1 MRRLLAIL
9 LAICCLAAAGMAFG
23 DRPKVPKKLDSRVK
37 EEIDDL
43 LTAYFRAG
51 TESARAEALEGL
63 RARDPVP
70 PKALKDFTKLCLTL
84 AREGPKSKGGGA
96 RELQSGPVKGTYL
109 VTSAGRGR
117 KGLFIGLHGG
127 GPDAGDARGAQSKW
141 SPAGGKG
148 CICVFPQ
155 ATRLVHDA
163 WNQVDQE
170 QFVLAI
176 IEEMKRT
183 YPIDTNRVY
192 VAGHSMGGFGSW
204 SLGGRHADLFAA
216 ISPNS
221 GGPYG
226 EKTFRG
232 TGDLEGRATIRLR
245 GGVIRNLYLLP
256 TRWFHGTADRQ
267 CPIENGLEAER
278 QLEQLK
284 KLHPEGYEYV
294 FHKEE
299 GLGHGIMR
307 GGLGPI
313 IEWMCKRKR
322 NPYPRKVIWEP
333 YRRYKKHFYWLAVPR
348 VPQGAQIIAEIEKR
362 RRIVITTS
370 GYVPHLSL
378 LLSDELVDAARELEV
393 VWNEKEVYRGYV
405 TPSVATLAESIHVRR
420 DPAMVSTYRID
431 LKK

>member
-1 MRRLLAIL
+1 MRRALTISLTLA
-9 LAICCLAAAGMAFG
+9 LAAAALAGG
-23 DRPKVPKKLDSRVK
+23 ETKKKLDSGAKK
-37 EEIDDL
+37 EIEDL
-43 LTAYFRAG
+43 LATYFRS
-51 TESARAEALEGL
+51 EDEAERKAALEKL
-63 RARDPVP
+63 ASHDPVP
-70 PKALKDFTKLCLTL
+70 PKPMEDFRKLCLTL
-84 AREGPKSKGGGA
+84 AREGPKSKGGGT
-96 RELQSGPVKGTYL
+96 RTVQTGPTKGTYI
-109 VTSAGRGR
+109 VAGAGRGR

-127 GPDAGDARGAQSKW
+127 GPGAGDARGAQSKW
-141 SPAGGKG
+141 SPASGKN

-170 QFVLAI
+170 KFVLEI

-226 EKTFRG
+226 EHTFRG
-232 TGDLEGRATIRLR
+232 IGGLEGRATIRLR

-256 TRWFHGTADRQ
+256 VRWFHGTVDKQ

-278 QLEQLK
+278 QLLLLK
-284 KLHPEGYEYV
+284 KDHPEGYEFV

-313 IEWMCKRKR
+313 IAWMTKRKR
-322 NPYPRKVIWEP
+322 DPYPKKVIWEP
-333 YRRYKKHFYWLAVPR
+333 YRKYKTHFYWLAVPR
-348 VPQGAQIIAEIEKR
+348 VPQGAQIIGEIEKKR
-362 RRIVITTS
+362 AITITTS
-370 GYVPHLSL
+370 GYVPKLTL
-378 LLSDELVDAARELEV
+378 NLSDELIDAGREIV
-393 VWNEKEVYRGYV
+393 VTWNGAEAFRGRV
-405 TPSVATLAESIHVRR
+405 APSVAALAETVYARR
-420 DPAMVSTYRID
+420 DPAMVSIYRID
-431 LKK
+431 LAK